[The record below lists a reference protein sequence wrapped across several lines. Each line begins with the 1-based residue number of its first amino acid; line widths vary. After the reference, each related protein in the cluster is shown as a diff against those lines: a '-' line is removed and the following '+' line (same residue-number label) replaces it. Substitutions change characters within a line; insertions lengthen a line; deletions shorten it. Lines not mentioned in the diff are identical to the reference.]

1 MNDSQLPPAPA
12 TPPAE
17 PAPAYAPSG
26 AARRTWRDR
35 LPRRLPSGRRA
46 VTAGAVVAGLAIGGA
61 GFAAGYAVG
70 DDGSADTATTQTC
83 SGWDRGQP
91 GDGRG
96 PTGDLAG
103 QLPGG
108 GMGSGM
114 GVPPGDLTQGEGGTT
129 DQAPDF
135 DGDGQPDPDS
145 DSDGGAASGSTSDS
159 ALNS

>member
-1 MNDSQLPPAPA
+1 MNDSQLPPALA

-17 PAPAYAPSG
+17 PAPAYGSPAP
-26 AARRTWRDR
+26 ARRTWRER

-46 VTAGAVVAGLAIGGA
+46 VAAGAVVAGLAIGGA
-61 GFAAGYAVG
+61 GFGAGYAVG
-70 DDGSADTATTQTC
+70 DDGSADTATTRTG

-96 PTGDLAG
+96 PM
-103 QLPGG
+103 GG
-108 GMGSGM
+108 
-114 GVPPGDLTQGEGGTT
+114 PPGDLTQGEGGTT

-135 DGDGQPDPDS
+135 DGDGQPDTDS
-145 DSDGGAASGSTSDS
+145 DTHSGSTPDSATDS